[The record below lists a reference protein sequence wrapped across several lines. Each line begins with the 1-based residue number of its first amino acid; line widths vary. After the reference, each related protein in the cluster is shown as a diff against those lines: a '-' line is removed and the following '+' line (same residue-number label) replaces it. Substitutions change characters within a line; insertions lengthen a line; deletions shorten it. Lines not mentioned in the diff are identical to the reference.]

1 MKAYFDQKGNEVKFG
16 ELLHYEDHSKKN
28 HYLELSITLSPEN
41 LDTLKKIGAVTEK
54 EIAETKV
61 KDLSYYNKNLQ
72 ELFGKNFDS
81 YLKTLFPQQY
91 LSMIITL
98 IHDDIEGNHNSIPL
112 KAWFFDYVRKRF
124 IIVDLID
131 GNDYSLMT
139 YFKDKRNADICYNII
154 KPLMKEI
161 YG

>member
-16 ELLHYEDHSKKN
+16 ELLHYEDRSKKN
-28 HYLELSITLSPEN
+28 SFLELNITLTPEN
-41 LDTLKKIGAVTEK
+41 LDTLKKLGAVTEK
-54 EIAETKV
+54 ETVETKV
-61 KDLSYYNKNLQ
+61 KDLSYYNNNLQ
-72 ELFGKNFDS
+72 ELLGKNSDN

-98 IHDDIEGNHNSIPL
+98 IHDDIEGDCNSVPL
-112 KAWFFDYVRKRF
+112 KAWFFDYVRKKF